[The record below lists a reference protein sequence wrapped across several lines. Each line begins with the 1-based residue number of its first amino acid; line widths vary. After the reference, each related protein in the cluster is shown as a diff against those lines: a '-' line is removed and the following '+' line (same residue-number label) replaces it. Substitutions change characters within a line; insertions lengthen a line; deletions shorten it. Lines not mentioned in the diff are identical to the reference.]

1 MYFDHN
7 RLAFRSV
14 RSAPGVAPLV
24 IAYCSCVLLELS
36 LKQHLNLTITANNI
50 GHDLP
55 QLIQRLGLTHVRQ
68 RPTCSALQ
76 VQLADCLRRL
86 CVQGKNGSPSR
97 VPPNSYPHLRYLR
110 HVTDWNSETSS
121 DSDVKTLVALLNRI
135 ISFVQSSV
143 GVTV

>member
-36 LKQHLNLTITANNI
+36 LKQHLKLVETANNP

-55 QLIQRLGLTHVRQ
+55 HLIQRLGLTHARQ

-76 VQLADCLRRL
+76 VQLTDCFRRL
-86 CVQGKNGSPSR
+86 HAQGKNGAPVK
-97 VPPNSYPHLRYLR
+97 VPANAYPHLRYLR
-110 HVTDWNSETSS
+110 HTSDWNSDTSS
-121 DSDVKTLVALLNRI
+121 DGDLASLISILDRI
-135 ISFVQSSV
+135 ISFTQFSV
-143 GVTV
+143 GVGL